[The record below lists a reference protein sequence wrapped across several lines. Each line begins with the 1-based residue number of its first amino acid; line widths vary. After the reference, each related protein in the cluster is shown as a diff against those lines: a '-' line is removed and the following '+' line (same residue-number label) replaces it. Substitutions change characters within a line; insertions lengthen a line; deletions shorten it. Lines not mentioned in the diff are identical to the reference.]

1 MILDDEN
8 IFVDQLS
15 NTNAFNTLY
24 ENFNDYHIVHD
35 CLDAIGFLCESP
47 LMIQCQTLNVIKIQ
61 RVNKTHDLLFYILKN
76 PVDKSIQ
83 VYVYSTTWMNCS
95 DVNSLGHKLVY
106 KYNLKEISSGIFK
119 YNYINENC

>member
-8 IFVDQLS
+8 IFVEQLS

-24 ENFNDYHIVHD
+24 ENFNDYHIVYD

-61 RVNKTHDLLFYILKN
+61 RVNNTRDLLFYILRN
-76 PVDKSIQ
+76 PVDRSIQ
-83 VYVYSTTWMNCS
+83 VYIYSTTWMNCS
-95 DVNSLGHKLVY
+95 DINSLGHKLVY
-106 KYNLKEISSGIFK
+106 KYNLKETSSGIFK
-119 YNYINENC
+119 YNYTK